1 MTLREIFIQ
10 ELMALLAATPSF
22 PAQVERSIAVAF
34 SREESPVLVI
44 HRGAEGVEADLSG
57 EAIREC
63 EILVSVI
70 TRSDVPDQ
78 QADSIMEVAHPLLMA
93 YRADNLL
100 QMWEVGTN
108 APIFANTDGQA
119 CMLTTRYRAQY
130 RTDTLSLSA

>member
-1 MTLREIFIQ
+1 MTLRETFIQ
-10 ELMALLAATPSF
+10 ELMALLTAAPSF
-22 PAQVERSIAVAF
+22 PAQVERSLSVAF
-34 SREESPVLVI
+34 SRDESPVLVI
-44 HRGAEGVEADLSG
+44 HRGAEDVESDLSG
-57 EAIREC
+57 ETIREC

-78 QADSIMEVAHPLLMA
+78 QADSIMEAAHPLLMA

-100 QMWEVGTN
+100 QIWEVGTN
-108 APIFANTDGQA
+108 APMFANTDGQA

>member
-10 ELMALLAATPSF
+10 ELMALLSAAPSF

-34 SREESPVLVI
+34 SRDESPVLVI

-63 EILVSVI
+63 EILVSII

-78 QADSIMEVAHPLLMA
+78 QADSVMEAAHPLLMA
-93 YRADNLL
+93 YQSDSLL
-100 QMWEVGTN
+100 QIWEEGTN
-108 APIFANTDGQA
+108 APMFANADAQA
-119 CMLTTRYRAQY
+119 CMLTTRYRVQY
-130 RTDTLSLSA
+130 RTDRLSLSA